1 MDFETTQRI
10 QPELAATERLL
21 WAGRPAQGLVLRKA
35 DLFMIPFSLLWGG
48 FAIFWEYS
56 AWSTGAPLLF
66 LLFGL
71 PFVLMGLYLIVGR
84 FFADAYIRGRT
95 YYAVSDARILILT
108 EAFSRSLKS
117 MDLKTV
123 TDVSLSQRGIDG
135 GTIFFGPANPLVRR
149 AGGAWPG
156 SSQGATPSFELDI
169 GARNAYEIIR
179 AAQRDAS

>member
-10 QPELAATERLL
+10 QPELGATERLL

-35 DLFMIPFSLLWGG
+35 D
-48 FAIFWEYS
+48 
-56 AWSTGAPLLF
+56 APLLF